1 MMNGMMVVCGNSME
15 DLRNG
20 VEAMEQALRSGAVM
34 GVGGSSLADIK
45 SGMAMMENAMGGCS
59 CNCGCSCCEDEEDEH
74 DEILGAVA
82 EMLADYG
89 MGDDSIEEVLDI
101 VCEHLF
107 Q

>member
-1 MMNGMMVVCGNSME
+1 MMVVCGNSME

-20 VEAMEQALRSGAVM
+20 VEAMEQAMRSGAVM

-45 SGMAMMENAMGGCS
+45 SGMAMMEQMMGNDG
-59 CNCGCSCCEDEEDEH
+59 
-74 DEILGAVA
+74 
-82 EMLADYG
+82 
-89 MGDDSIEEVLDI
+89 IEEVLDT

>member
-20 VEAMEQALRSGAVM
+20 VEAMEQAMRSGAVM

-45 SGMAMMENAMGGCS
+45 SGMAMMEQMMG
-59 CNCGCSCCEDEEDEH
+59 GCSCCEDE
-74 DEILGAVA
+74 DEILEAIV

-89 MGDDSIEEVLDI
+89 MDNTGIEEVLDI
-101 VCEHLF
+101 IYEHRF

>member
-45 SGMAMMENAMGGCS
+45 SGMAMMEQAMGGCP
-59 CNCGCSCCEDEEDEH
+59 CCEDEEDER
-74 DEILGAVA
+74 DEILEAVA

-101 VCEHLF
+101 VYEHLL

>member
-20 VEAMEQALRSGAVM
+20 VEAMEQAMRSGAVM

-45 SGMAMMENAMGGCS
+45 SGMAMMEKAMGGCS
-59 CNCGCSCCEDEEDEH
+59 CCEDKEDEH

-101 VCEHLF
+101 VYEHLL

>member
-1 MMNGMMVVCGNSME
+1 MMNGMMIVCGNSME

-20 VEAMEQALRSGAVM
+20 VEAMEQAMRSGAVM

-45 SGMAMMENAMGGCS
+45 SGMAMMEDAMGGCP
-59 CNCGCSCCEDEEDEH
+59 CCENEEEEH
-74 DEILGAVA
+74 EEILEAVG

-89 MGDDSIEEVLDI
+89 MGDESIEEVLDI
-101 VCEHLF
+101 VWEHLL